1 MIEAVLP
8 AARAEELEGL
18 EPLEKSMA
26 RWVTRADEE
35 RVVVRL
41 LAAADR
47 TEAITDLL
55 TERFGDEE
63 GFRVILVT
71 VEATLPQ
78 PEEEAAARDEPAG
91 AEADSGVPARISRE
105 ELYTD
110 ISSGANLRVVYLV
123 TVALSTLVATVG
135 LVRGDMAVIVGAM
148 VIAPLLG
155 PNMAVALA
163 ATLGDVTLGRRA
175 LRTAGAGLLT
185 GAALAFLLGLLVPV
199 DPSVPELAARTRVGL
214 SDVALAVAAGSAGA
228 LAFTTGLP
236 AALVG
241 VMVAVALLPPLAAA
255 GLLAGSGLWGP
266 AGGAFLLVVTNVV
279 CVNLAAIVTFLA
291 QRVRPRTWWEE
302 EKAKKA
308 TRVALATWI
317 TLLAALV
324 GVILLWGRS

>member
-1 MIEAVLP
+1 
-8 AARAEELEGL
+8 
-18 EPLEKSMA
+18 
-26 RWVTRADEE
+26 
-35 RVVVRL
+35 
-41 LAAADR
+41 
-47 TEAITDLL
+47 
-55 TERFGDEE
+55 
-63 GFRVILVT
+63 
-71 VEATLPQ
+71 
-78 PEEEAAARDEPAG
+78 
-91 AEADSGVPARISRE
+91 
-105 ELYTD
+105 
-110 ISSGANLRVVYLV
+110 
-123 TVALSTLVATVG
+123 
-135 LVRGDMAVIVGAM
+135 
-148 VIAPLLG
+148 
-155 PNMAVALA
+155 
-163 ATLGDVTLGRRA
+163 
-175 LRTAGAGLLT
+175 
-185 GAALAFLLGLLVPV
+185 
-199 DPSVPELAARTRVGL
+199 
-214 SDVALAVAAGSAGA
+214 VAAGSAGA